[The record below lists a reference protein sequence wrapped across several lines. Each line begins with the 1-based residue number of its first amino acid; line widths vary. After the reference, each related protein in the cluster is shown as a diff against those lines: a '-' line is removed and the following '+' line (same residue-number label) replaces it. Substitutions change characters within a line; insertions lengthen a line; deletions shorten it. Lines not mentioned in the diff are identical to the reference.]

1 MLIDVCICQK
11 DVKESMALCYG
22 IFQDTGI
29 NSGYLHTACLA
40 RLDVFCLKMALSLT
54 VDIWKR

>member
-11 DVKESMALCYG
+11 DIKDSMALCYG

-29 NSGYLHTACLA
+29 NRGYIKTADLV
-40 RLDVFCLKMALSLT
+40 RLDVFCLKQALSLT
-54 VDIWKR
+54 VNIWKR